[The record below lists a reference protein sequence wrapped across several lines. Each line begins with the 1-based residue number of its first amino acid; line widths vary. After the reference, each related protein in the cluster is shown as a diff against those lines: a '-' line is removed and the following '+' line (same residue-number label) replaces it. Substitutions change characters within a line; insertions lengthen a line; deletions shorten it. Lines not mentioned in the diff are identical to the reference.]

1 MRLRI
6 YRKPFRIN
14 DWRKPGNCTCVK
26 CCGRQKPLS
35 STSALGMG
43 EALETCRREF
53 LQKFSGIGVL
63 GASAGVFRGGGRSIL
78 SQNSR
83 PARNQT
89 LAPLQT
95 LREQFP
101 ALKEPVNG
109 HPLVYLDSAATTQ
122 RPRAV
127 IDALGNFYL
136 HDNANP
142 GKSLHALARRSATL
156 YENARG
162 TVARFLNARGPEEI
176 VWTRGTTEALNLVAS
191 SWGGANL
198 RNGDEIVL
206 TVSEHYSSLVPWQIA
221 ARRANARVR
230 IMDVEDDGRLRLD
243 QLDTLLCERTKLVAF
258 PHVSNVLGLINPVKE
273 ICERAHRAGALVVV
287 DGAQSVPHFSVD
299 VQELGCDFFAF
310 SAHKMLGPMG
320 TGILWA
326 RREILENMPPYQVG
340 SNMAH
345 EVDLESR
352 STHYAEGAWKFEA
365 GTPNAPG
372 PVGLAAAIEFLESLG
387 RKDLWTREQ
396 ELTRHALSAFKEVK
410 GLRILG
416 STEPD
421 NRISV
426 FSFVLERNEALDIVK
441 AVDAMGFAV
450 RGGDLASLPLL
461 RRMGVTAAV
470 RASCYVYTTAAEV
483 DLLVAALQKERRGFS

>member
-1 MRLRI
+1 
-6 YRKPFRIN
+6 
-14 DWRKPGNCTCVK
+14 
-26 CCGRQKPLS
+26 
-35 STSALGMG
+35 MG
-43 EALETCRREF
+43 EALETYRREF
-53 LQKFSGIGVL
+53 LQKFSGIGAL
-63 GASAGVFRGGGRSIL
+63 AASAGIFRGDGGSPL

-89 LAPLQT
+89 LAPLHS

-101 ALKEPVNG
+101 ALGERVNG

-127 IDALGNFYL
+127 IDALANFYL

-142 GKSLHALARRSATL
+142 GKSLHTLSRRSAAL

-230 IMDVEDDGRLRLD
+230 ILDVEDDGRLRLD
-243 QLDTLLCERTKLVAF
+243 QLDTLLSERTKLVAF

-273 ICERAHRAGALVVV
+273 ICDHAHRAGALVVV

-320 TGILWA
+320 TGVLWA
-326 RREILENMPPYQVG
+326 RREILESMPPYQAG

-365 GTPNAPG
+365 GTPNVSG

-387 RKDLWTREQ
+387 RKDFWTREQ

-416 STEPD
+416 PTEPN

-426 FSFVLERNEALDIVK
+426 FSFVLEESEALDIVK

-461 RRMGVTAAV
+461 KRMGVTAAV
-470 RASCYVYTTAAEV
+470 RASCYAYTTAEEV